1 MWFIGLNLF
10 KIEFLSNIKVSVKMN
25 AVKSG
30 RLLEKLV
37 HKELSKVTN
46 VKVTPQYQYKDI
58 FGAKARVDFFV
69 ETQQSLNYNKLH
81 FNKFFIE
88 CKNQNVPGSLDQKFQ
103 YYIEN
108 IRQNKYE
115 GNPLIFVLN
124 TNGIRSKVLEY
135 LVSNTSKYNFM
146 IVDTH
151 NIDKLNNIIH
161 NQTYESVFIKK
172 IEK

>member
-1 MWFIGLNLF
+1 
-10 KIEFLSNIKVSVKMN
+10 MN
-25 AVKSG
+25 AFKSG
-30 RLLEKLV
+30 RLLENLV
-37 HKELSKVTN
+37 FKELNKVKK
-46 VKVTPQYQYKDI
+46 VKITPQYQYKDI
-58 FGAKARVDFFV
+58 FGAKARADFFV
-69 ETQQSLNYNKLH
+69 ETDSMNYNKLH

-124 TNGIRSKVLEY
+124 TKGVRPKVLDY
-135 LVSNTSKYNFM
+135 LITNTNKYKFM
-146 IVDTH
+146 IVDTN
-151 NIDKLNNIIH
+151 NIDKLNKIIH
-161 NQTYESVFIKK
+161 NMTYESVFIKK

>member
-1 MWFIGLNLF
+1 
-10 KIEFLSNIKVSVKMN
+10 MN

-30 RLLEKLV
+30 RILEKLV
-37 HKELSKVTN
+37 FKELTQISNTRV
-46 VKVTPQYQYKDI
+46 VPQFQYKDI

-69 ETQQSLNYNKLH
+69 ETKLSDYNKLH
-81 FNKFFIE
+81 MNKFFIE

-124 TNGIRSKVLEY
+124 TNGIRPKVLDY
-135 LVSNTSKYNFM
+135 LVNNTKQYNFM

-151 NIDKLNNIIH
+151 NLDKLNNIIH
-161 NQTYESVFIKK
+161 NKTYESVFIKK

>member
-1 MWFIGLNLF
+1 
-10 KIEFLSNIKVSVKMN
+10 MN
-25 AVKSG
+25 AIKSG

-37 HKELSKVTN
+37 HKELSQMSN
-46 VKVTPQYQYKDI
+46 VRITPQYQYKDI
-58 FGAKARVDFFV
+58 FGARARMDFFV
-69 ETQQSLNYNKLH
+69 ETKQGVNYNKLH
-81 FNKFFIE
+81 ASKFFIE
-88 CKNQNVPGSLDQKFQ
+88 CKNQNVPGSLDQKFS

-124 TNGIRSKVLEY
+124 TNGVRPKVLDY
-135 LVSNTSKYNFM
+135 LINNSLKYNYM

-151 NIDKLNNIIH
+151 NLDKLNKIIH
-161 NQTYESVFIKK
+161 NMTYESVFVKK